1 MKLPDS
7 PKMKGEFGSLT
18 KTKTG
23 NATKKREILRIR
35 EVNTKAEGRGVWSWG

>member
-18 KTKTG
+18 KTNTR
-23 NATKKREILRIR
+23 NATKKRE
-35 EVNTKAEGRGVWSWG
+35 S